1 MILVVAD
8 TSPLNY
14 LVQIEAIGILPRLF
28 DQVVIPETVHQEL
41 LHPATPDIV
50 RRWAMRL
57 PEWAVSRAAHTIVPL
72 DLDRGETEAIA
83 LARELNAFAV
93 LLDDGSAR
101 AKARALGIS
110 VTGTIGL
117 LERAAMAD
125 LLNLPEVIKRLRLTN
140 YYASSE
146 LLQAALE
153 RDAER
158 RRLKND

>member
-28 DQVVIPETVHQEL
+28 DQVVIPETVLQEL
-41 LHPATPDIV
+41 LHPATPEIV

-57 PEWAVSRAAHTIVPL
+57 PEWAVSRAAHSIVPI

-117 LERAAMAD
+117 LERAALAD
-125 LLNLPEVIKRLRLTN
+125 LLNLPEAIERLRLTN